1 MIETTPQIHIRPDSV
16 GSTERLTGRLTRQRV
31 PLAMTTVVTLGCLA
45 VLVLL
50 LSVNHTA
57 GGEVDGPEVALFGI
71 IVGILSLVSLAV
83 PGRHR
88 SVLAALLVLWTF
100 LAISGVAGYTEHSK
114 AVTPASAD
122 QRPRPP
128 LAPLV
133 FTAFGIVGGGALIM
147 AYRGTSRPESGGR
160 TVG

>member
-1 MIETTPQIHIRPDSV
+1 MIETTPQIRLRPDAV
-16 GSTERLTGRLTRQRV
+16 GPTERLRARLIRRRV
-31 PLAMTTVVTLGCLA
+31 PLAIITVVTLGCLA
-45 VLVLL
+45 VLLLL

-71 IVGILSLVSLAV
+71 IVGILSLVSLAA

-88 SVLAALLVLWTF
+88 FVLAALLVLWTF
-100 LAISGVAGYTEHSK
+100 VAISGVAGYTEHAK

-133 FTAFGIVGGGALIM
+133 FTAFGIVGGAALIL
-147 AYRGTSRPESGGR
+147 AYRGTTPPQS
-160 TVG
+160 

>member
-1 MIETTPQIHIRPDSV
+1 MIETTPRVRLRPDAV
-16 GSTERLTGRLTRQRV
+16 RPTERLKARLIRRRV
-31 PLAMTTVVTLGCLA
+31 PLAITTVVSLGCLA
-45 VLVLL
+45 VLLLL

-71 IVGILSLVSLAV
+71 IIGILSFVSLAV
-83 PGRHR
+83 PGRR
-88 SVLAALLVLWTF
+88 RVVLAALLVLWTF

-122 QRPRPP
+122 QRQRPP

-133 FTAFGIVGGGALIM
+133 FTAFGIVGAGALIL
-147 AYRGTSRPESGGR
+147 AYRGPSRPKS
-160 TVG
+160 